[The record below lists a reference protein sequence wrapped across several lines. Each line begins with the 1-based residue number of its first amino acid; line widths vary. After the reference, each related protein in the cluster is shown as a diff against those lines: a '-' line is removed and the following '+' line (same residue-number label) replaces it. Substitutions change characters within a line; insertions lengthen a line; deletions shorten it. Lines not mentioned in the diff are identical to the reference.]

1 MLLELV
7 MLRISDSPSIR
18 QDRWSWTSHI
28 LNVRQRF
35 YKWHACVYK
44 DFMISMYAWGMV
56 HWKGGN
62 IPASKH
68 ALFKGLKLSLGTE
81 RPWYITPFSHHV
93 VEAASCARFDM
104 FESLGLVVILGGLA
118 LAQANSSSE
127 IPLILSLFIIM
138 PVLMMIFVRCRHEKT
153 ERLELHLFFCQT
165 EVLSLI
171 QQITSNFRLI
181 TDYWQQPTMVKAF
194 GGKVQATNKAA
205 MAALIRKIENGELLG
220 FAKDLG
226 KQWESKIPTN
236 RLFRL

>member
-1 MLLELV
+1 
-7 MLRISDSPSIR
+7 
-18 QDRWSWTSHI
+18 
-28 LNVRQRF
+28 
-35 YKWHACVYK
+35 
-44 DFMISMYAWGMV
+44 MI
-56 HWKGGN
+56 
-62 IPASKH
+62 
-68 ALFKGLKLSLGTE
+68 
-81 RPWYITPFSHHV
+81 
-93 VEAASCARFDM
+93 
-104 FESLGLVVILGGLA
+104 ESLGLVVILGGLA

-138 PVLMMIFVRCRHEKT
+138 PVMMLIFVRWRHEKT

-220 FAKDLG
+220 FAKQLG
-226 KQWESKIPTN
+226 KQDSNQSNRPTRLVHHPSSDQAGVLIWIQWLWSVSEASIILRESELKTS
-236 RLFRL
+236 

>member
-1 MLLELV
+1 M
-7 MLRISDSPSIR
+7 
-18 QDRWSWTSHI
+18 
-28 LNVRQRF
+28 
-35 YKWHACVYK
+35 ACVCVQGFYDK
-44 DFMISMYAWGMV
+44 YVCMRYGALEGRKYSSQQACPVQGVETTAGHQTSMIY
-56 HWKGGN
+56 H
-62 IPASKH
+62 P
-68 ALFKGLKLSLGTE
+68 FLSPCCG
-81 RPWYITPFSHHV
+81 
-93 VEAASCARFDM
+93 SCARFDM

-138 PVLMMIFVRCRHEKT
+138 PILMMIFVRCRHEKT

-226 KQWESKIPTN
+226 TQDYNQSNWP
-236 RLFRL
+236 FRLYITHIHPPSDQAVVLIWISMGLEFGVLWKHQST

>member
-1 MLLELV
+1 
-7 MLRISDSPSIR
+7 
-18 QDRWSWTSHI
+18 
-28 LNVRQRF
+28 
-35 YKWHACVYK
+35 
-44 DFMISMYAWGMV
+44 
-56 HWKGGN
+56 
-62 IPASKH
+62 
-68 ALFKGLKLSLGTE
+68 
-81 RPWYITPFSHHV
+81 
-93 VEAASCARFDM
+93 M

-226 KQWESKIPTN
+226 KPDSNQPAISPVHHPPSDHAVVLIWIQWVWSLECVGGIN
-236 RLFRL
+236 QLNGE